1 MKYYVA
7 ENEQPVGPFEVGQ
20 LVARGL
26 KGTDLV
32 WTEGFE
38 GWVPAESVEEI
49 RMALYSPNGA
59 SQEYRETAIP
69 EINPEQNTQ
78 CPPPPFR
85 PAYQQPQ
92 AATQS
97 EITGIPPKSWLV
109 ESILVTILCCFPFGF
124 VGAIKA
130 AKVNAYWEGGLYE
143 KAEKASADAKRWTII
158 GLCCGLVWIVL
169 YGIFIFS
176 VGLSGIMENM

>member
-1 MKYYVA
+1 MKYYIA

-20 LVARGL
+20 LIARGL

-32 WTEGFE
+32 WAEGFE

-49 RMALYSPNGA
+49 RIALYSPNG
-59 SQEYRETAIP
+59 SSPEYRETAIP
-69 EINPEQNTQ
+69 EINPTQNTQ

-92 AATQS
+92 PEQQPVQT
-97 EITGIPPKSWLV
+97 EIPPKNWLV

-130 AKVNAYWEGGLYE
+130 AQVNAWWAGGFYE
-143 KAEKASADAKRWTII
+143 KAEKASSDAKRWTII
-158 GLCCGLVWIVL
+158 GLVCGLVLIVL
-169 YGIFIFS
+169 HGIFVFT
-176 VGLSGIMENM
+176 VGLNGIMENM

>member
-32 WTEGFE
+32 WAEGFE

-59 SQEYRETAIP
+59 SQEYRETAIRKSIP
-69 EINPEQNTQ
+69 SKILSVHLPHSAPPISNPRQ
-78 CPPPPFR
+78 PPNR
-85 PAYQQPQ
+85 
-92 AATQS
+92 
-97 EITGIPPKSWLV
+97 K
-109 ESILVTILCCFPFGF
+109 
-124 VGAIKA
+124 
-130 AKVNAYWEGGLYE
+130 
-143 KAEKASADAKRWTII
+143 
-158 GLCCGLVWIVL
+158 
-169 YGIFIFS
+169 
-176 VGLSGIMENM
+176 

>member
-1 MKYYVA
+1 MKYYIA

-32 WTEGFE
+32 WAEGFE

-49 RMALYSPNGA
+49 RIALYSPNG
-59 SQEYRETAIP
+59 SSPEYRETAIP
-69 EINPEQNTQ
+69 EINPTQSTQ

-85 PAYQQPQ
+85 PAYQQPAQ
-92 AATQS
+92 QPVQ
-97 EITGIPPKSWLV
+97 TGIPPKNWLV
-109 ESILVTILCCFPFGF
+109 ESILVAILCCLPFGI

-130 AKVNAYWEGGLYE
+130 GKVNTLWTCGRYE
-143 KAEKASADAKRWTII
+143 EAEKASADAKRWTII
-158 GLCCGLVWIVL
+158 GFVCGLVWIIL
-169 YGIFIFS
+169 YGIFIFT
-176 VGLSGIMENM
+176 VGVSGIMENM

>member
-1 MKYYVA
+1 MKYYIA

-20 LVARGL
+20 LIARGL

-32 WTEGFE
+32 WAEGFE

-49 RMALYSPNGA
+49 RIALYSPNG
-59 SQEYRETAIP
+59 SSPEYRETAIP
-69 EINPEQNTQ
+69 EINPTQNTQ

-92 AATQS
+92 PEQQPVQT
-97 EITGIPPKSWLV
+97 EIPPKNWLV

-130 AKVNAYWEGGLYE
+130 AQVNAWWAGGFCE
-143 KAEKASADAKRWTII
+143 KAEKASSDAKRWTII
-158 GLCCGLVWIVL
+158 GLVCGLVWIVR
-169 YGIFIFS
+169 YGIFVFT
-176 VGLSGIMENM
+176 VGLNGIMENM